1 MCEIVFED
9 EKGEELEVEDI
20 LPYSLEAD
28 TIVLEDEDYGIWY
41 LDIQEHP
48 ERYTG
53 KTVVFRAQAMT
64 SMEAAQGHLHPRPQ
78 RHDLLR
84 RGHPLLRLPV
94 QV

>member
-1 MCEIVFED
+1 MED
-9 EKGEELEVEDI
+9 
-20 LPYSLEAD
+20 P
-28 TIVLEDEDYGIWY
+28 DYGIWY

-64 SMEAAQGHLHPRPQ
+64 SMKLPKGTFDPRPQ
-78 RHDLLR
+78 RHDLLC
-84 RGHPLLRLPV
+84 RGYPLFRFPV